1 MNSYRILTGLTAAL
15 LSLPLFAAAPTQ
27 NADLVKAA
35 TQQLDSAREAAFRGD
50 LAAQMDIY
58 RAADAS
64 RNDAREE
71 SERLRETFATNEKA
85 LADASEALRLR
96 TGSLGEMFG
105 IVRQT
110 ATDLQSVTDNS
121 IVRIDHPDIAA
132 NLAALSE
139 ARELPQL
146 TELKQLWEALRDE
159 ARWSGEISSTEVDAV
174 YPNGELT
181 NTQVIRIG
189 TFNLISADGY
199 LTLDDEMKALS
210 LLPRQPTEA
219 ALIDNYLASDV
230 APVAIDPSRGGLLSL
245 TAESP
250 TFVDRLRQGGMV
262 GYLIIFIGA
271 VGAAIAAWRLIALR
285 LTGSAVRNQLRTLEA
300 PSPDNALGRILI
312 ARGSDNDDQELLEAR
327 MDEAVLKE
335 LPGIERGQSII
346 RLLAAIAPLL
356 GLLGTVT
363 GMIATFQAIT
373 VFGSGDPKLMAGGI
387 SQALVTTELGLIV
400 AVPLLL
406 LHSWVAS
413 QSRGLVQVLDEQS
426 AGLIAE
432 AAEKRESC

>member
-132 NLAALSE
+132 NLALAGM
-139 ARELPQL
+139 A
-146 TELKQLWEALRDE
+146 A
-159 ARWSGEISSTEVDAV
+159 G
-174 YPNGELT
+174 
-181 NTQVIRIG
+181 
-189 TFNLISADGY
+189 ADG
-199 LTLDDEMKALS
+199 LLLQASSQSTLPHALS
-210 LLPRQPTEA
+210 LP
-219 ALIDNYLASDV
+219 ALAMLQETL
-230 APVAIDPSRGGLLSL
+230 RG
-245 TAESP
+245 
-250 TFVDRLRQGGMV
+250 
-262 GYLIIFIGA
+262 
-271 VGAAIAAWRLIALR
+271 
-285 LTGSAVRNQLRTLEA
+285 
-300 PSPDNALGRILI
+300 
-312 ARGSDNDDQELLEAR
+312 
-327 MDEAVLKE
+327 
-335 LPGIERGQSII
+335 
-346 RLLAAIAPLL
+346 IAPH
-356 GLLGTVT
+356 
-363 GMIATFQAIT
+363 
-373 VFGSGDPKLMAGGI
+373 FGRKL
-387 SQALVTTELGLIV
+387 
-400 AVPLLL
+400 
-406 LHSWVAS
+406 
-413 QSRGLVQVLDEQS
+413 
-426 AGLIAE
+426 
-432 AAEKRESC
+432 